1 MRFYE
6 KKLYSGDDQ
15 QNSKQKVLQCSFI
28 LHWHKEFSKVIPKTR
43 EPHIQSGKKM
53 SLKYGLQELEIE
65 NNSVSIV
72 SEQFFIIKLNVKI
85 NIGYSLPTPSGND
98 NSVLTKPLF
107 HQIE

>member
-1 MRFYE
+1 MTSKTVNKKFY
-6 KKLYSGDDQ
+6 
-15 QNSKQKVLQCSFI
+15 NAVLFYI
-28 LHWHKEFSKVIPKTR
+28 GHKEFSKVIPKAR